1 MRYRVVLVIVL
12 SLAIPGILG
21 AQTKDQD
28 QKGQVRSHGPIVKM
42 DPALDDIVP
51 ASAQIEKVAGG
62 FAFVEGP
69 VWMHEGALLFSDIPH
84 NVIDKWTSHGTV
96 TVFLKNS
103 GFSGN
108 PLRPVPQVLS
118 MANLIPTLIGSNGLT
133 LDREGRLIICEH
145 GNRRV
150 ERLEKDGH
158 RTIVADRYEG
168 KRLNSPNDVVVKSD
182 GSIYFT
188 DPPFGLQSTD
198 SKAELLFAGVYRAKD
213 GMIEVLTK
221 DLKAPNGLAFSP
233 DEKYLYIDDS
243 GAKTYMKYDVKADGT
258 IANGQLFYDDSKN
271 PAEGVPDGMKID
283 KKGNM
288 YATGAGGVVYI
299 FSAEGKLLGR
309 LKPPEGPAN
318 LAWGD
323 QDGKTLYMTAWSSLY
338 RIRLKIPGIR
348 P

>member
-1 MRYRVVLVIVL
+1 VLTVIAGPAL
-12 SLAIPGILG
+12 LR
-21 AQTKDQD
+21 AQIKDQTV
-28 QKGQVRSHGPIVKM
+28 QHSEEPIVKI

-51 ASAQIEKVAGG
+51 ASAKIEKVAGG

-69 VWMHEGALLFSDIPH
+69 LWMHQGFLLLSDIPH
-84 NVIDKWTSHGTV
+84 NVINKVTADGTV
-96 TVFLKNS
+96 TVFLNNS
-103 GFSGN
+103 GFRGN
-108 PLRPVPQVLS
+108 PARPVPQALTT
-118 MANLIPTLIGSNGLT
+118 ANLIPTLIGSNGLT

-150 ERLEKDGH
+150 ERVEKNGH
-158 RTIVADRYEG
+158 RTIIADRYEG

-198 SKAELLFAGVYRAKD
+198 SKAELSFAGVYRVKD
-213 GMIEVLTK
+213 GRIELLTK
-221 DLKAPNGLAFSP
+221 ELKAPNGLAVSGN
-233 DEKYLYIDDS
+233 EKFLYIDDS
-243 GAKTYMKYDVKADGT
+243 GAKTYLKYDVKPNGT
-258 IANGQLFYDDSKN
+258 ITNGELFYDDSKN
-271 PAEGVPDGMKID
+271 SAEGVPDGMKVD
-283 KKGNM
+283 KKGNI
-288 YATGAGGVVYI
+288 YATGPGGVVYI
-299 FSAEGKLLGR
+299 FSAAGKLLGR

-323 QDGKTLYMTAWSSLY
+323 QDGKTLYMTAWSSVY